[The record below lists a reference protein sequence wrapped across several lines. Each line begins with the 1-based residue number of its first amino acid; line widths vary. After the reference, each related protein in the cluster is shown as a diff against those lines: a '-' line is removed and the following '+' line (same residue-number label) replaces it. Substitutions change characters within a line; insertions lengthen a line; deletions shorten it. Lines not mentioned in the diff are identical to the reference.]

1 MDDLAFWFHPEA
13 NAEVLDAHDRYF
25 DVRAE
30 LAEDFEADI
39 ERSREVIARSPQT
52 WPAYLFGTQRYLMKR
67 FPFFIVFRVTD
78 VRIEIIAVAHE
89 RQRPG
94 YWSDRSAAR

>member
-1 MDDLAFWFHPEA
+1 MDDLPFWFHLDA
-13 NAEVLDAHDRYF
+13 DAEVLAAHDRYF
-25 DVRAE
+25 EVRPE
-30 LAEDFEADI
+30 LAEDFEAEL
-39 ERSREVIARSPQT
+39 ERSRDVIARRPQT

-67 FPFFIVFRVTD
+67 FPFFIVFRVTN

-94 YWSDRSAAR
+94 YWADRSAAQ